1 MNYARITLVGYS
13 GAIINQL
20 KNKIMKVYKE
30 MNLRDFK
37 FWSGAKS
44 NAETL
49 TNEQL
54 DKVDSILE
62 ELYPY
67 GMNETEI
74 NNFFGF
80 GFDTIRKWL
89 GIEKEEDE

>member
-1 MNYARITLVGYS
+1 
-13 GAIINQL
+13 
-20 KNKIMKVYKE
+20 MKVYKE
-30 MNLRDFK
+30 MNLRNFE
-37 FWSGAKS
+37 FWSRAKD

-49 TNEQL
+49 TSEQL
-54 DKVDSILE
+54 DMVDSILE

-80 GFDTIRKWL
+80 GFDTIREWL
-89 GIEKEEDE
+89 GIEKEEEDGEE

>member
-1 MNYARITLVGYS
+1 MVLIEPLGHKEPIKKV
-13 GAIINQL
+13 
-20 KNKIMKVYKE
+20 IMKVYSE
-30 MNLRDFK
+30 INLRDFE
-37 FWSGAKS
+37 FWSRAKD

>member
-1 MNYARITLVGYS
+1 
-13 GAIINQL
+13 
-20 KNKIMKVYKE
+20 MKVYSE
-30 MNLRDFK
+30 INLRDFK
-37 FWSGAKS
+37 FWSRAKD

-49 TNEQL
+49 TSEQL
-54 DKVDSILE
+54 DMVDSILE

-89 GIEKEEDE
+89 GINNEEEEEAE

>member
-1 MNYARITLVGYS
+1 
-13 GAIINQL
+13 
-20 KNKIMKVYKE
+20 MKVYSE
-30 MNLRDFK
+30 INLRDFK
-37 FWSGAKS
+37 FWSRAKD

-49 TNEQL
+49 TSEQL
-54 DKVDSILE
+54 DMVDSILE
-62 ELYPY
+62 KLYPY

-89 GIEKEEDE
+89 GIGDEEDE

>member
-1 MNYARITLVGYS
+1 
-13 GAIINQL
+13 
-20 KNKIMKVYKE
+20 MKVYSE
-30 MNLRDFK
+30 INLRDFE
-37 FWSGAKS
+37 FWSRAKD

-49 TNEQL
+49 TSEQL